1 MDTTY
6 KIIIAVVAGLFVFYI
21 MKTMTKWAFRII
33 IALLFIAGLFY
44 MYLHVDDM
52 KAIFTEEMSKE
63 PVVSNVSAVNLTETN
78 ITEEQAAASQPEG
91 ALPGQP
97 AAEPVEP
104 SAEPPSA

>member
-1 MDTTY
+1 MDLTY

-44 MYLHVDDM
+44 MYSHVDDM
-52 KAIFTEEMSKE
+52 KAVFVEEMGKE
-63 PVVSNVSAVNLTETN
+63 PVVSNVTAVN
-78 ITEEQAAASQPEG
+78 ITEENITAEQAVASQSEG
-91 ALPGQP
+91 ALPEQP

>member
-1 MDTTY
+1 MDMTY

-52 KAIFTEEMSKE
+52 KTIFNEEMKE
-63 PVVSNVSAVNLTETN
+63 PVVNITETN
-78 ITEEQAAASQPEG
+78 ITAEQELPQAGLQVEQAQAEAEQQEDSGLSAGPAS
-91 ALPGQP
+91 A
-97 AAEPVEP
+97 
-104 SAEPPSA
+104 

>member
-1 MDTTY
+1 MDLTY

-52 KAIFTEEMSKE
+52 KAVFVEEMKE
-63 PVVSNVSAVNLTETN
+63 PAKNITAVNITETN
-78 ITEEQAAASQPEG
+78 ITEEQAVASQSAE
-91 ALPGQP
+91 ALPEQP
-97 AAEPVEP
+97 VV
-104 SAEPPSA
+104 EPPSA